1 MKPKTLLISL
11 LLFTAL
17 LFAACGNNSSSS
29 DSSSSG
35 GGQALPTPTA
45 MSGSFKAVGEQTI
58 ITKTAEI
65 TETSQTSDS
74 VAAAGVDLSVGQR
87 AYEKNKCGDCHGA
100 KGEGVADKGKAV
112 AGTTL
117 SFEDFDKFLRTGG
130 GQGNDHIFGRSA
142 VSPKGME
149 SLYAYV
155 KGLK

>member
-29 DSSSSG
+29 DSSG
-35 GGQALPTPTA
+35 GGQALPTPTV

-74 VAAAGVDLSVGQR
+74 VAAATVDQ
-87 AYEKNKCGDCHGA
+87 C
-100 KGEGVADKGKAV
+100 
-112 AGTTL
+112 
-117 SFEDFDKFLRTGG
+117 
-130 GQGNDHIFGRSA
+130 RSA
-142 VSPKGME
+142 C
-149 SLYAYV
+149 L
-155 KGLK
+155 